1 MQKVSVK
8 KILKTAE
15 KLKKHGKKWHFH
27 LLTPG
32 CVFNE
37 EKMFALI
44 LENSMDGVQLV
55 HHSLKKPAGA
65 GKKLVEMLHG
75 AITKNPSTRSSR
87 SGLKLSAKVNKMI
100 ERAVELNN
108 KGFAWHNH
116 LLFPDCIFNHDTRY
130 WTLVFEDPL
139 NGEVIKDMSKVEPK
153 EALKKIE
160 PLFYAQKK

>member
-1 MQKVSVK
+1 MKKVTATKIVK
-8 KILKTAE
+8 TVE
-15 KLKKHGKKWHFH
+15 KLKRDGKKWHFH

-44 LENSMDGVQLV
+44 LESSTDGDHLV
-55 HHSLKKPAGA
+55 HHSLKKPADA
-65 GKKLVEMLHG
+65 GKKLVELLHG
-75 AITKNPSTRSSR
+75 KDISKKKSKKSSK
-87 SGLKLSAKVNKMI
+87 KLSAKVTMMI
-100 ERAVELNN
+100 ERAIQLNN
-108 KGFAWHNH
+108 KGFAWHHH

-139 NGEVIKDMSKVEPK
+139 NGKVIKDMSKEEPK